1 MKSKIN
7 TDNIKQFVK
16 LELNGWTK
24 PEIVGLLIVLSTIFI
39 NAILMRDSIISV
51 ISAICGILYTI
62 IAGKGKISCYFFGLI
77 GTSFYGYLAYHNALY
92 GNLILYIGY
101 YFPMQILGIFQWKK
115 HLKKSTNEIIKT
127 KLSPKELVYLSIIGC
142 LTCFIF
148 SMLLKT
154 LNDTHPYIDGI
165 TTVLSIFG
173 MYMTVKRVI
182 EQWIVWMIVNAL
194 SVFMWLNI
202 AIQGEKVYATVIM
215 WLVYF
220 VLSIYFYRQWRQ
232 EIGRQC

>member
-1 MKSKIN
+1 M
-7 TDNIKQFVK
+7 DNIKQFVK
-16 LELNGWTK
+16 LELSGWTK
-24 PEIVGLLIVLSTIFI
+24 HEIVGLVVVLCTIFT
-39 NAILMRDSIISV
+39 NAILMQDSIISV

-62 IAGKGKISCYFFGLI
+62 IAGKGKISCYFFGLL

-92 GNLILYIGY
+92 GNLILYMGY

-127 KLSPKELVYLSIIGC
+127 KLSPKELVYLSVIGC
-142 LTCFIF
+142 LACFVF
-148 SMLLKT
+148 SMFLKT

-165 TTVLSIFG
+165 TTVLSILG

-194 SVFMWLNI
+194 SVYMWLNI

-215 WLVYF
+215 WFVYF
-220 VLSIYFYRQWRQ
+220 VLAIYFYKKWKQ
-232 EIGRQC
+232 ELIHCR